1 MKSSVFSIISMAS
14 VVYGHGRVTS
24 PPSRAPGPAFE
35 AACGQSMYNQMTS
48 DPNGNIE
55 NMLQNK
61 AANYDLNTCQL
72 PLCRGY
78 KFDDNKDNVQSYTA
92 GQTIDFQVDIAAPH
106 TGIANVSVVDTS
118 SVSTIGEP
126 LISWTNYASSQ
137 TGVAAN
143 NSVFSVVLPS
153 GLPSICG
160 TAGNCVLQW
169 WWFSEVAQ
177 QTYISCVDF
186 TTGSGGSDTGNGG
199 TAPSSAAPS
208 STYAPS
214 AGNTPA
220 VNTPAGNTPAGNTP
234 AAPTTLKTSTS
245 ASSASTPQP
254 EYGAPANDPAILT
267 AADPTTAPTTAPTTP
282 QANPVAPTGVQPT
295 TPGSKPTS
303 SCKRRRAIR
312 NSGRM
317 YKGASR

>member
-1 MKSSVFSIISMAS
+1 MKSAVFSIVSMAS
-14 VVYGHGRVTS
+14 VVYGHGRVMS
-24 PPSRAPGPAFE
+24 PPSRAPGSAFE

-61 AANYDLNTCQL
+61 AATYDPTTCQL

-92 GQTIDFQVDIAAPH
+92 GQKIDFEVQIAAPH
-106 TGIANVSVVDTS
+106 TGIANVSVVDTGS
-118 SVSTIGEP
+118 FSTIGEP

-137 TGVAAN
+137 TGVAAD
-143 NSVFSVVLPS
+143 NSVFSVELPS
-153 GLPSICG
+153 DLPSICG

-177 QTYISCVDF
+177 QSYISCVDF
-186 TTGSGGSDTGNGG
+186 TTGSGGSDTGSGG
-199 TAPSSAAPS
+199 TAPSSAAASS
-208 STYAPS
+208 STAAPV
-214 AGNTPA
+214 AA
-220 VNTPAGNTPAGNTP
+220 NTPAGNTP

-245 ASSASTPQP
+245 APASTPQP
-254 EYGAPANDPAILT
+254 EYNAPANDPAILT
-267 AADPTTAPTTAPTTP
+267 VIEPTTAPTTAPTTP
-282 QANPVAPTGVQPT
+282 LANPVIPTGVQPT
-295 TPGSKPTS
+295 TPGSQPTS

>member
-1 MKSSVFSIISMAS
+1 MKSSIVSLVSMAS
-14 VVYGHGRVTS
+14 MVYAHGRVMS
-24 PPSRAPGPAFE
+24 PPARAPGPAFE

-61 AANYDLNTCQL
+61 AANYDPATCQL

-78 KFDDNKDNVQSYTA
+78 KFDDNKDNIQSYTA
-92 GQTIDFQVDIAAPH
+92 GQKIDFEVQIAAPH

-118 SVSTIGEP
+118 SLSVIGEP
-126 LISWTNYASSQ
+126 LISFTNYASSQ
-137 TGVAAN
+137 SGVAAN
-143 NSVFSVVLPS
+143 NSAFSVELPS
-153 GLPSICG
+153 GLPSTCG

-186 TTGSGGSDTGNGG
+186 TTGGSGGSDTGNDTPASPGSSSSSSYA
-199 TAPSSAAPS
+199 APTSAAP
-208 STYAPS
+208 T
-214 AGNTPA
+214 GNA
-220 VNTPAGNTPAGNTP
+220 TP
-234 AAPTTLKTSTS
+234 AANTLAADNSVPTTMETSTS
-245 ASSASTPQP
+245 SSGSSTPAPEP
-254 EYGAPANDPAILT
+254 EYGAPAAEPSSAG
-267 AADPTTAPTTAPTTP
+267 PTAPSS
-282 QANPVAPTGVQPT
+282 Q
-295 TPGSKPTS
+295 PTS

-317 YKGASR
+317 YKRSSQ